1 MQLLI
6 GILIG
11 LSGGTFVGIFI
22 MALCIASSRSSRAEE
37 QENEMIE

>member
-11 LSGGTFVGIFI
+11 LSGGTFIGMFI
-22 MALCIASSRSSRAEE
+22 IALCIVSYRSSRAEE